1 MDAPWE
7 GAVTHTVFL
16 SYTALGLPTD
26 EVPPSWSLSAEP
38 ILQWTCHLWAS
49 QRMGLAALP
58 SFRLCHSALAEW
70 CLQHYLSSYLPGLVE
85 GSCIKKCFAQGPS
98 LIFTYWCCC
107 LCKASLCIWQREQ
120 QLEKSWWRGGGG
132 TKHPAFSPVLLHIVF
147 WTSQIGLNVLIEKI
161 VSTMQMRGGSES
173 ASHASNSYVDNLP

>member
-1 MDAPWE
+1 MRRGCHPHCVLVLHSTGAPHRWSSPIMISQCWTNSAMKMPLVSIPKN
-7 GAVTHTVFL
+7 GFGCSSFIQTL
-16 SYTALGLPTD
+16 SL
-26 EVPPSWSLSAEP
+26 
-38 ILQWTCHLWAS
+38 
-49 QRMGLAALP
+49 
-58 SFRLCHSALAEW
+58 FALAEW

-85 GSCIKKCFAQGPS
+85 GSCIRKCFAQGPS